1 MLQLSRTGSRTP
13 KAACDKAEV
22 TVTFRIKWS
31 AFAAAAVGLFLGCA
45 PGKTTVHG
53 AVLYSAST
61 PDSSA
66 KAILTRSDHGST
78 VPYVYRLYIQNP
90 VTGNSAEVLRA
101 DHVEKIELDWLNSR
115 TIEVKLSCG
124 RIFAYQN
131 FVDLLTEDGK
141 LSATVNITLSTTAL
155 CPVQVSSRDN

>member
-1 MLQLSRTGSRTP
+1 M
-13 KAACDKAEV
+13 A
-22 TVTFRIKWS
+22 FRIKWR
-31 AFAAAAVGLFLGCA
+31 AFAGAAACLLLGCV
-45 PGKTTVHG
+45 PSDITVHG
-53 AVLYSAST
+53 TVLYSAST

-101 DHVEKIELDWLNSR
+101 DHIEKIELDWLNSR
-115 TIEVKLSCG
+115 TIEVKISCG

-155 CPVQVSSRDN
+155 CPAQDSSRDN